1 MNINRNN
8 QANPYWKR
16 VLIVALIVSLLG
28 NIALFWQL
36 KQEQTIFDQK
46 ASEIAQNASEE
57 VKKNSSKAAEET
69 NKLKE
74 NIQEKDKEIA
84 QLKNQNGLKAEEELT
99 AEQQQLAEDFAKV
112 AIDKS
117 KSSQEMT
124 ESLKGIATQEVINKL
139 IPSDTDHQQ
148 DDYGNYSFTLGDVT
162 SYAQTKTEEG
172 NRTFVVFVDYTINN
186 PQFKDIKPQTIKG
199 GLTVSESQVDGQWQ
213 VTDFSY
219 FTR

>member
-186 PQFKDIKPQTIKG
+186 PQFKDIKPQAIKG